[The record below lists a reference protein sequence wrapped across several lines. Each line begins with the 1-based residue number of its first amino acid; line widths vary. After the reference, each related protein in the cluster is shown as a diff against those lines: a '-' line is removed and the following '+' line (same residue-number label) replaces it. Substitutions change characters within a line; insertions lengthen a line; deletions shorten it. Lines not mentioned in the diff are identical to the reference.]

1 MDDRSYSPIIHSIFM
16 NILLTLGPTQEPLDA
31 MRIISNRS
39 TGHLGAQLA
48 LKFLES
54 GYHVVA
60 LRGTGATAPIDSFLE
75 KGGRILPFTTTED
88 LRMLLEQ
95 IARQERV
102 DAVFHLAAVSDF
114 FFPAGGRGKIP
125 TGDGPLTLTL
135 ETTPKLLPMMKR
147 WFPKALII
155 GWKFEASSDGPSGD
169 HGIRN
174 LHAVSNKKNALKA
187 ASAQISGCDSH
198 ACVLNGPSY
207 GSGFG
212 VLEKAGTLTHLD
224 DRNALC
230 DFLVHLVKDRE
241 SEAQ

>member
-1 MDDRSYSPIIHSIFM
+1 
-16 NILLTLGPTQEPLDA
+16 

-39 TGHLGAQLA
+39 TGHLGAKLD

-54 GYHVVA
+54 GHHVVA
-60 LRGTGATAPIDSFLE
+60 LRGTGATAPIDPFLE

-102 DAVFHLAAVSDF
+102 DAIFHLAAVSDF
-114 FFPAGGRGKIP
+114 FFPAGGMGKIP

-135 ETTPKLLPMMKR
+135 EITPKLLPMMKG

-155 GWKFEASSDGPSGD
+155 GWKFEASSDGPSVD
-169 HGIRN
+169 LGIRN
-174 LHAVSNKKNALKA
+174 LPTASNRENALKA

-212 VLEKAGTLTHLD
+212 VLEKSGTFTHLED
-224 DRNALC
+224 SNALC
-230 DFLVHLVKDRE
+230 DFLVNLVKDRE